1 MNVAE
6 VRYHEFSTEEAIAY
20 ARQLPNRF
28 APEADL
34 RSEEIG
40 DGNLNLVFRIK
51 DDESGTSVI
60 FKQALPYVRVVGD
73 GWPLSLDRARIES
86 EALLQ
91 AADVC
96 PGLVPEVYSYNAE
109 LALIVM
115 EDLSDHIIL
124 RKGLTQGI
132 RYENLAR
139 DIGTYMART
148 LFYTSDLYLAA
159 GVKKA
164 KQVQFHNPDLCKIT
178 EDLVFTHPY
187 MDASTNN
194 IPGPIRSFIE
204 SFLWADD
211 ELKQEVAKLKH
222 SFLTKGQALVHGD
235 LHTGSVMVTKES
247 TKVIDPEFAFYGPIG
262 FDVGAMI
269 ANLLLNYC
277 AQPGHEQDRE
287 KREEYQS
294 YLVDTIE
301 SMWEQFEAEFRLLY
315 DTETTEVMSKTPG
328 FYEWYMQSVM
338 QEALGFAG
346 CKMIRRIVGLAHV
359 ADIDTIPG
367 EDARTAAQLTALQ
380 IGKALIKNRHQ
391 ATSIGEIKAILLQQ
405 DQTERV

>member
-1 MNVAE
+1 MAE
-6 VRYHEFSTEEAIAY
+6 VQYHAFSTEEAIAY

-28 APEADL
+28 PAEAVL

-40 DGNLNLVFRIK
+40 DGNLNLVFRIR
-51 DDESGTSVI
+51 DDESGSSII

-91 AADVC
+91 AAEVC
-96 PGLVPEVYSYNAE
+96 PDLVPEVYSYNAA

-115 EDLSDHIIL
+115 EDLSDHLIL
-124 RKGLTQGI
+124 RKGLIQGI
-132 RYENLAR
+132 RYEKLAR

-148 LFYTSDLYLAA
+148 LFYTSDLCLDA

-194 IPGPIRSFIE
+194 IPAPIRSFVE
-204 SFLWADD
+204 TFLWTDD
-211 ELKQEVAKLKH
+211 ELKREVALLKH
-222 SFLTKGQALVHGD
+222 AFLTKGQALVHGD
-235 LHTGSVMVTKES
+235 LHTGSVMVTEES

-262 FDVGAMI
+262 FDIGAMI

-277 AQPGHEQDRE
+277 AQPGHQQDQA
-287 KREEYQS
+287 KREAYQA
-294 YLVDTIE
+294 YLLDTVA
-301 SMWEQFEAEFRLLY
+301 SMWEHFEAEFRRLY
-315 DTETTEVMSKTPG
+315 DTQTTEAMSKTPG
-328 FYEWYMQSVM
+328 FYERYLQSVFHD
-338 QEALGFAG
+338 AIGFAG

-359 ADIDTIPG
+359 ADIDTIP
-367 EDARTAAQLTALQ
+367 DDVDRTAAQLLALR
-380 IGKALIKNRHQ
+380 IGKALITKREQ
-391 ATSIGEIKAILLQQ
+391 ATTIEWLKNMIAQQ
-405 DQTERV
+405 EQTERV